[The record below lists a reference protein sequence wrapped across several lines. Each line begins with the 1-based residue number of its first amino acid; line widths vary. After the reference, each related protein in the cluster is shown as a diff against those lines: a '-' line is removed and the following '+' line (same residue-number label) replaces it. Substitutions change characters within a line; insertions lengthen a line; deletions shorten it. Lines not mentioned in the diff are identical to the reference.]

1 MLFATRK
8 VNVTPSVLYLIHVN
22 QYLQHPR
29 GYREQLL
36 EESDTDELTVQSSK
50 DREIDLMK

>member
-1 MLFATRK
+1 MFFATRM
-8 VNVTPSVLYLIHVN
+8 VNVTPSVLYLIQVN
-22 QYLQHPR
+22 QYLQHSR
-29 GYREQLL
+29 RYREQLL